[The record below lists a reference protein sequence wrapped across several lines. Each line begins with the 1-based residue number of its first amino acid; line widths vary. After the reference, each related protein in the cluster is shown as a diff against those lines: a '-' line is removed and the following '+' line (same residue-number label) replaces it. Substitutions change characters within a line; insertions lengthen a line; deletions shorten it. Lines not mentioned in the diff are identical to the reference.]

1 MGVEL
6 AAPPRP
12 MRADARRN
20 YEAIVKVAAD
30 AFAENGTQA
39 SLDDIAS
46 RAGVGPGT
54 LYRHFPNR
62 DCLLEAALV
71 DSRHQLLALGDR
83 LLDTDDADAALDE
96 WMFALARHAGT
107 WDGLADSIAQ
117 SLNNEKSPLGASCGA
132 VITATEKLLE
142 RATALGSVRAD
153 ASARE
158 LFIMAG
164 SLAWAA
170 DRAARGNGR
179 GTAEDELPRLL
190 ALLMRGLR

>member
-1 MGVEL
+1 MSVEA
-6 AAPPRP
+6 AAPSRP

-20 YEAIVKVAAD
+20 YEAIVRVAGE
-30 AFAENGTQA
+30 AFAEHGTHA
-39 SLDDIAS
+39 SLDDIAC

-71 DSRHQLLALGDR
+71 ESRHELQALGAR
-83 LLDTDDADAALDE
+83 LLEADDAGAALDE
-96 WMFALARHAGT
+96 WMLALARHSGT

-117 SLNNEKSPLGASCGA
+117 SLRNEKSPLGASCSTLLDATSRLLDRAKEQGA
-132 VITATEKLLE
+132 VT
-142 RATALGSVRAD
+142 AD

-158 LFIMAG
+158 LFLMAG

-170 DRAARGNGR
+170 DRAARGNGD
-179 GTAEDELPRLL
+179 DELPRLL
-190 ALLMRGLR
+190 ALLMRGIR

>member
-1 MGVEL
+1 
-6 AAPPRP
+6 

-20 YEAIVKVAAD
+20 YEAIVRVAGE
-30 AFAENGTQA
+30 AFAEHGTHA
-39 SLDDIAS
+39 SLDDIAC

-71 DSRHQLLALGDR
+71 ESRHELQALGAR
-83 LLDTDDADAALDE
+83 LLEADDAGAALDE
-96 WMFALARHAGT
+96 WMLALARHSGT

-117 SLNNEKSPLGASCGA
+117 SLRNEKSPLGASCSTLLDATSRLLDRAKEQGA
-132 VITATEKLLE
+132 VT
-142 RATALGSVRAD
+142 AD

-158 LFIMAG
+158 LFLMAG

-170 DRAARGNGR
+170 DRAARGNGD
-179 GTAEDELPRLL
+179 DELPRLL
-190 ALLMRGLR
+190 ALLMRGIR